1 MVVLIGGRLVLY
13 VEKGGRT
20 LLSYTDDTDV
30 LRPAIDALV
39 LAAREGQ
46 LGSLSVERAD
56 GEAVLDTPLAQS
68 LVDAGL
74 RLTSRGLRLRA

>member
-1 MVVLIGGRLVLY
+1 
-13 VEKGGRT
+13 
-20 LLSYTDDTDV
+20 

-39 LAAREGQ
+39 LAAREGL
-46 LGSLSVERAD
+46 LGKLAVEKAD
-56 GEAVLDTPLAQS
+56 GEAVLDSPLAEA